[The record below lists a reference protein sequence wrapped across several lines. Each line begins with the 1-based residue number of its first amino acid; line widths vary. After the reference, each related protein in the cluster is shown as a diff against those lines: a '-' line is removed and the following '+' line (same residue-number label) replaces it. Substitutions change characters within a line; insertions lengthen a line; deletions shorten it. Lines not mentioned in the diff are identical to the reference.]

1 MLWKIAAQKLLAST
15 KALAG
20 GANGIHPH
28 PLYAGF
34 DDIQVLTINAFSP
47 SEPRH
52 ACRSF
57 SVPRRD
63 LEASP
68 DSAPKTLSSENT
80 LLLCLRCS
88 LKTRRVSFCRASESQ
103 DPDALILGT
112 LDSTYQAFLEETIH
126 LGQTRAHQEYQ
137 RWLKFVNFTL
147 LLFLVTGNA
156 RRATRL
162 AQARH

>member
-1 MLWKIAAQKLLAST
+1 M
-15 KALAG
+15 
-20 GANGIHPH
+20 
-28 PLYAGF
+28 
-34 DDIQVLTINAFSP
+34 
-47 SEPRH
+47 
-52 ACRSF
+52 
-57 SVPRRD
+57 
-63 LEASP
+63 
-68 DSAPKTLSSENT
+68 
-80 LLLCLRCS
+80 
-88 LKTRRVSFCRASESQ
+88 SFCRASESQ